1 MNVKEIKTLVGI
13 MEDSSLT
20 ALEIEVPDLKL
31 RLERSAGTG
40 SVAEVLQPPVYSV
53 PAAAPAPAP
62 EAVPAAPPLGRS
74 PEPPEEPVTAAM
86 FQSIQS
92 AAMER
97 KQELHT
103 IDDVTALVA
112 EQLEKVMPLDE
123 ETNEQFQQLMK
134 KMIEQAGK

>member
-53 PAAAPAPAP
+53 PAA
-62 EAVPAAPPLGRS
+62 
-74 PEPPEEPVTAAM
+74 
-86 FQSIQS
+86 
-92 AAMER
+92 
-97 KQELHT
+97 
-103 IDDVTALVA
+103 
-112 EQLEKVMPLDE
+112 
-123 ETNEQFQQLMK
+123 
-134 KMIEQAGK
+134 